1 MRLKEAFFPSVEI
14 SPEERRLIKMNTV
27 PRFTVSRSSIGNYK
41 ETKTEIIVVKEEQFL
56 S

>member
-27 PRFTVSRSSIGNYK
+27 LRFTLSRSSIGNYK